1 MNLTESFANWL
12 EDQSV
17 ATLGQDLF
25 ISRARSKPSTQ
36 YWLIA
41 QGGNSG
47 PKNVNHGG
55 LATHSIA
62 VYYRNTNP
70 QDVYDRLH
78 ELEEMVLTEGCLEL
92 EDFTVVSI
100 ETVGPFA
107 DQDLDNQDR
116 TVGLLQ
122 ITITTYQE
130 A

>member
-1 MNLTESFANWL
+1 MNIIESFAEWL

-25 ISRARSKPSTQ
+25 ISRARTKPSTM

-47 PKNVNHGG
+47 PKNVNRGTQI
-55 LATHSIA
+55 THTIA

-70 QDVYDRLH
+70 QAVYDELH
-78 ELEEMVLTEGCLEL
+78 ELQEMVITEGCLEL
-92 EDFTVVSI
+92 DGFVIVSV
-100 ETVGPFA
+100 ETTGPFT

-122 ITITTYQE
+122 INITTYE
-130 A
+130 E